1 MSVVEWDFVVDDVN
15 EDRGKHDMKDES
27 FCGPTQ
33 KPVDGFKLGQLI
45 VAHGKFQ
52 ARLVTICNSTLQS
65 HIV

>member
-1 MSVVEWDFVVDDVN
+1 MRVVEWDFVADGVEENGGKDDVK
-15 EDRGKHDMKDES
+15 EES
-27 FCGPTQ
+27 FGSPTQ
-33 KPVDGFKLGQLI
+33 KPVDGFGLGQLI